1 MHIENQV
8 NMAEAHTAFVVC
20 KYINNIH
27 IDVCAAY
34 GVLTNNEDEY
44 RIDIRL
50 WDDIPELACQTCG
63 SIELAQKY
71 SIGIYGIQYVGYDP
85 IGYIIEYDRKEF
97 GFNTRKKGLV
107 SYEDDVLRV
116 TLYE

>member
-27 IDVCAAY
+27 IYVCAAY
-34 GVLTNNEDEY
+34 GVLTNNKDEY

-50 WDDIPELACQTCG
+50 WDDIPEWARQTCG
-63 SIELAQKY
+63 SIELAQKH
-71 SIGIYGIQYVGYDP
+71 SIGIYGIQYIGYDP
-85 IGYIIEYDRKEF
+85 IGYVIEYARNEF
-97 GFNTRKKGLV
+97 GFNTLKKDII
-107 SYEDDVLRV
+107 SDRDDVIRA

>member
-34 GVLTNNEDEY
+34 GVFTKDKDEY

-50 WDDIPELACQTCG
+50 WDDIPEWAYQVMSGL
-63 SIELAQKY
+63 ELTRTY
-71 SIGIYGIQYVGYDP
+71 SIGIKCLQY
-85 IGYIIEYDRKEF
+85 IGDGPIEYVKECAKREF
-97 GFNTRKKGLV
+97 GFNTRKV
-107 SYEDDVLRV
+107 RCVLDGDNV
-116 TLYE
+116 LIAKLFE

>member
-20 KYINNIH
+20 KYINNMH

-50 WDDIPELACQTCG
+50 
-63 SIELAQKY
+63 
-71 SIGIYGIQYVGYDP
+71 
-85 IGYIIEYDRKEF
+85 
-97 GFNTRKKGLV
+97 
-107 SYEDDVLRV
+107 
-116 TLYE
+116 

>member
-1 MHIENQV
+1 
-8 NMAEAHTAFVVC
+8 MAEAHTAFVVC
-20 KYINNIH
+20 KYINNMH

-50 WDDIPELACQTCG
+50 WDDIPEWERQTCE

-71 SIGIYGIQYVGYDP
+71 P
-85 IGYIIEYDRKEF
+85 IGYVKEYAKREF
-97 GFNTRKKGLV
+97 G
-107 SYEDDVLRV
+107 
-116 TLYE
+116 

>member
-27 IDVCAAY
+27 IDVCDAY
-34 GVLTNNEDEY
+34 GVFTKDKDEY

-50 WDDIPELACQTCG
+50 LDDIPE
-63 SIELAQKY
+63 
-71 SIGIYGIQYVGYDP
+71 
-85 IGYIIEYDRKEF
+85 
-97 GFNTRKKGLV
+97 
-107 SYEDDVLRV
+107 
-116 TLYE
+116 

>member
-1 MHIENQV
+1 
-8 NMAEAHTAFVVC
+8 MAEAHTAFVVC

-34 GVLTNNEDEY
+34 GVFTNNEDEY

-50 WDDIPELACQTCG
+50 WDDIPEWARQTCG

-71 SIGIYGIQYVGYDP
+71 SIEIYGIQYIGYDP
-85 IGYIIEYDRKEF
+85 IGYVKECAKRELW
-97 GFNTRKKGLV
+97 FNTRKVRRV
-107 SYEDDVLRV
+107 SDRDNILIAKLFE
-116 TLYE
+116 

>member
-1 MHIENQV
+1 MIGIKSYTTLGYGGLIHIDI
-8 NMAEAHTAFVVC
+8 M
-20 KYINNIH
+20 H

-50 WDDIPELACQTCG
+50 WDDIPEWARQTCG

-71 SIGIYGIQYVGYDP
+71 SIGIYGIQYIGYDP
-85 IGYIIEYDRKEF
+85 IGYVIEYARKEF
-97 GFNTRKKGLV
+97 GFNTRKKRLV
-107 SYEDDVLRV
+107 SCEDDVLRV

>member
-8 NMAEAHTAFVVC
+8 NMAEARTAFVVC

-34 GVLTNNEDEY
+34 GVFTKDKDEY

-50 WDDIPELACQTCG
+50 WDDIP
-63 SIELAQKY
+63 
-71 SIGIYGIQYVGYDP
+71 
-85 IGYIIEYDRKEF
+85 
-97 GFNTRKKGLV
+97 
-107 SYEDDVLRV
+107 
-116 TLYE
+116 

>member
-1 MHIENQV
+1 
-8 NMAEAHTAFVVC
+8 MAEAHTAFVVC

-50 WDDIPELACQTCG
+50 WDDIPEWACQTCG

-71 SIGIYGIQYVGYDP
+71 SIGIYGIQYN
-85 IGYIIEYDRKEF
+85 ILQLKL
-97 GFNTRKKGLV
+97 NTQKQL
-107 SYEDDVLRV
+107 
-116 TLYE
+116 

>member
-8 NMAEAHTAFVVC
+8 NMAEAHTAFVAC

-34 GVLTNNEDEY
+34 GVFTKDKDEY

-50 WDDIPELACQTCG
+50 WDDIPEWARQTCE

-71 SIGIYGIQYVGYDP
+71 SIGIYGIQYIGDDP
-85 IGYIIEYDRKEF
+85 IGYVKEYAKREF
-97 GFNTRKKGLV
+97 GFNTRKIRCV
-107 SYEDDVLRV
+107 SDGDNVLIAK
-116 TLYE
+116 LFE

>member
-1 MHIENQV
+1 MYIENQV

-20 KYINNIH
+20 KYINNMH

-50 WDDIPELACQTCG
+50 WDDIPEWAYQAMSGL
-63 SIELAQKY
+63 ELTRTY
-71 SIGIYGIQYVGYDP
+71 SIDIKGLQYIGDGP
-85 IGYIIEYDRKEF
+85 IGYVKECDKREF
-97 GFNTRKKGLV
+97 GFNTRKVRCV
-107 SYEDDVLRV
+107 SDGDNVLIAK
-116 TLYE
+116 LFE

>member
-34 GVLTNNEDEY
+34 GVFTKDKDEY

-50 WDDIPELACQTCG
+50 WDDIPEWAYQVISGL
-63 SIELAQKY
+63 ELTRTY
-71 SIGIYGIQYVGYDP
+71 SIGIKGLQYIGDGP
-85 IGYIIEYDRKEF
+85 IGYVKECAKREF
-97 GFNTRKKGLV
+97 GFNTRNKGLV
-107 SYEDDVLRV
+107 SYEDDALRV

>member
-1 MHIENQV
+1 
-8 NMAEAHTAFVVC
+8 MAEVRTAFVVC

-34 GVLTNNEDEY
+34 GVFTKDKDEY

-71 SIGIYGIQYVGYDP
+71 SIGIYGIQYIGYDP
-85 IGYIIEYDRKEF
+85 IGYVIEYARKEF
-97 GFNTRKKGLV
+97 GFNTRKKELIPDR
-107 SYEDDVLRV
+107 DDVLRA

>member
-1 MHIENQV
+1 
-8 NMAEAHTAFVVC
+8 MAEAHTAFVVC

-34 GVLTNNEDEY
+34 GVFTNNKDEY

-50 WDDIPELACQTCG
+50 WGDIPEQARQTCG
-63 SIELAQKY
+63 SIELAQKH
-71 SIGIYGIQYVGYDP
+71 SIGIYGIQYIGYDP
-85 IGYIIEYDRKEF
+85 IGYVIEYARKEF
-97 GFNTRKKGLV
+97 GFNTRKKDII
-107 SYEDDVLRV
+107 SDRDDVIRA